1 VTVWQR
7 DLDAATAEQVGRLK
21 SEPVKRLLNT
31 SDIDL
36 VKQFVQV
43 LDTGKTEALIVL
55 LTDALVQH
63 IQALFSDANIVSAAS
78 DVLLQIR
85 ESYSTIERQQLK
97 EFVQAI
103 ELLLEA
109 KFEEVEAANPGKTV
123 RVNLE

>member
-1 VTVWQR
+1 M
-7 DLDAATAEQVGRLK
+7 GRLK

>member
-1 VTVWQR
+1 MLTHVDFVISCCFVS
-7 DLDAATAEQVGRLK
+7 LDTFFEFETA
-21 SEPVKRLLNT
+21 
-31 SDIDL
+31 
-36 VKQFVQV
+36 
-43 LDTGKTEALIVL
+43 DTGKTEALIVL

-63 IQALFSDANIVSAAS
+63 IQALFSDANIISATS

-85 ESYSTIERQQLK
+85 ELYSTIERQQLK
-97 EFVQAI
+97 EFVEAI

>member
-1 VTVWQR
+1 VTAWQR
-7 DLDAATAEQVGRLK
+7 DLDEAIAEQVGRLK